1 MNHNHLI
8 GNPYNLMY
16 DVIHSIIFLPS
27 IEYDQL
33 FNPLYWLYG
42 SMDTLCPE
50 ITIHSC
56 YYPLTISNNLLP
68 FHMD

>member
-33 FNPLYWLYG
+33 FNHFIDFMEVW
-42 SMDTLCPE
+42 
-50 ITIHSC
+50 IH
-56 YYPLTISNNLLP
+56 YVQK
-68 FHMD
+68 